1 MTTVEETQE
10 TTLTNAAN
18 LFSRLVHF
26 VQRSTCTPGK
36 SLVERH
42 YYLEFTA
49 MYVHFKGTSLI
60 TH

>member
-1 MTTVEETQE
+1 MTTVEEIQE

-26 VQRSTCTPGK
+26 VQKSTCK

-42 YYLEFTA
+42 YYLKFLG
-49 MYVHFKGTSLI
+49 MYVPI
-60 TH
+60 ENYQ